1 MTTFDGSKF
10 RGLDDDALGGDGI
23 IGDAPLDVFLEQS
36 IASNSRY
43 LAAGYDA
50 VSIPLYGESSSTTP
64 AATDR
69 VWCSRNKSRIMR
81 WPIIL
86 TRGLESITLGLAYAQ
101 SAEAAGG
108 TNVNCELRLTRNNS
122 IIVGGG
128 QRLGTTGFALTAS
141 TDVIDTEQTVELN
154 GPYSGAPNQIAYLEL
169 WIQCDAASDTGSN
182 FTATNTADSFI
193 QVSADITTP
202 NDLRTQHLV
211 SDTSGI
217 EYDIRAINGDRFLY
231 VYPDPSNEP
240 DDTVFSIWEQ
250 RYLLVRGC
258 SIRVNYNG
266 DLRAGAPTV
275 EELPAQRSIYATTT
289 LPQLAAANNTYRNV
303 RHVGFGPAGEAADT
317 ETAANSWHL
326 WPLEPVNEIQMDGLI
341 RNDVSGADEFFVV
354 VDWITGF
361 ASGEITVRC
370 TVSVEVLD
378 DGDAGW
384 SSATLVASG
393 ETTSTFGFVDF
404 ANNNEAQYA
413 YLRENEA
420 AARKLIREAHMW
432 PGDASNVKTF
442 VIRVPTLANLDTT
455 RHSKPA
461 RLRIA
466 LTTTETDLSTT
477 FNKYVT
483 GYCVA
488 ASGTTEIS

>member
-1 MTTFDGSKF
+1 MTNFDGTTY
-10 RGLDDDALGGDGI
+10 RGLDDDSLGGDGI
-23 IGDAPLDVFLEQS
+23 IADAPLDVFLEQS

-50 VSIPLYGESSSTTP
+50 VSIPFYGKSSSTTP
-64 AATDR
+64 SSNDR

-86 TRGLESITLGLAYAQ
+86 TRGLESITFGLAYAQ

-122 IIVGGG
+122 TIVGGS
-128 QRLGTTGFALTAS
+128 QRLGTTEFALTS
-141 TDVIDTEQTVELN
+141 SVDIVDTEQTVSLP
-154 GPYSGAPNQIAYLEL
+154 GPYSGAPNQLAYLEF
-169 WIQCDAASDTGSN
+169 WIQCDAAADTATN
-182 FTATNTADSFI
+182 LTATNTGDSFI
-193 QVSADITTP
+193 QVSADIAAP

-211 SDTSGI
+211 SDTSGL
-217 EYDIRAINGDRFLY
+217 EYDVRAVNGDRFLY

-240 DDTVFSIWEQ
+240 DDTVFSVVET
-250 RYLLVRGC
+250 RYLAIRSC
-258 SIRVNYNG
+258 SIRVNYSG

-341 RNDVSGADEFFVV
+341 RNDVSGADEFFVA
-354 VDWITGF
+354 VDWISGLT
-361 ASGEITVRC
+361 AGEISVRC
-370 TVSVEVLD
+370 DVSVNVLD

-384 SSATLVASG
+384 TDATLVASG
-393 ETTSTFGFVDF
+393 SSTAAFTFADF
-404 ANNNEAQYA
+404 TINNEAQHA
-413 YLRENEA
+413 FLRDNEA
-420 AARKLIREAHMW
+420 VNRKMIREGHMW
-432 PGDASNVKTF
+432 PGEFSNIKTF
-442 VIRVPTLANLDTT
+442 VIRVPTIANLDTT
-455 RHSKPA
+455 RHSRPA
-461 RLRIA
+461 RLR
-466 LTTTETDLSTT
+466 LSFTTTETDLPTT